1 MSTPSKE
8 LMRDLAAHVDP
19 WSAAPFDAPAIQTWQ
34 RLIQQLNPHQR
45 LWLSG
50 YLAGSLS
57 AAGAV
62 AAPSAA
68 SVPSSEPIV
77 TVLYGSQSGNCERL
91 AGEIG
96 AALAKRGVPHVVLD
110 MLDCRKNH
118 LQDARNLLV
127 VVSTHGEGDPPDR
140 AAALH
145 ELLHSRKAPTLK
157 HLKYSVLALG
167 DSSYERFCETGR
179 QFDARLAAL
188 GAEQLYARV
197 DCDVDYEQSAREWID
212 AVIERV
218 ASEHASVPAAQLT
231 AFEPTLAPVA
241 TAYTRKNPFLAPV
254 LANQRLTTRDSEKDV
269 RHIELSL
276 EGSGIHYEPGDAIGV
291 VVRNSL
297 DRVDALLGA
306 LPYAAET
313 PISHEGSLRPLRE
326 VLQSCDIGLVTR
338 TFADKYLDRIGQADR
353 AASIDVSA
361 NIQVADFLRDYPPR
375 DLGAEDLVRL
385 LRPLAPRLYSIAS
398 SARATP
404 DEVHLTVGLVR
415 FDLNGVTH
423 FGVASKQFAEMEG
436 DDAVAPI
443 YLHRN
448 PNFRLPN
455 DPGTPIIMIG
465 PGTGVAPFRGF
476 LAEREALGARGKNW
490 LFFGERHFRTDF
502 LYQAEWLDYRKRGF
516 LHRIE
521 LAFSR
526 DQKDKVYVQHRMR
539 EHGRELYGW
548 LQEGAHVYVCGD
560 AQRMASDVQEALL
573 QILQEHGGHSA
584 ERAAE
589 ELLEL
594 QRARRYQRDVY

>member
-1 MSTPSKE
+1 
-8 LMRDLAAHVDP
+8 MRDLTAHVDP
-19 WSAAPFDAPAIQTWQ
+19 WSAAPFDAPAIQAWQ
-34 RLIQQLNPHQR
+34 RLVQQLNAHQR

-57 AAGAV
+57 AAGGV
-62 AAPSAA
+62 AAQSAA

-91 AGEIG
+91 AGEVG
-96 AALAKRGVPHVVLD
+96 AALAKRAVPHVVLD

-188 GAEQLYARV
+188 GAERLHARV
-197 DCDVDYEQSAREWID
+197 DCDVDYEQNAREWID
-212 AVIERV
+212 AVIDRV
-218 ASEHASVPAAQLT
+218 ASEHASVPATQQT

-254 LANQRLTTRDSEKDV
+254 LANQRLTTRDSDKNV

-306 LPYAAET
+306 LPYAAEM
-313 PISHEGSLRPLRE
+313 PISHEGSVRPLRE
-326 VLQSCDIGLVTR
+326 VLQGCDIGLVTR
-338 TFADKYLDRIGQADR
+338 TFADKYLERIGQSDR
-353 AASIDVSA
+353 AASVDVSA
-361 NIQVADFLRDYPPR
+361 NIQLADFLGEYAPR

-404 DEVHLTVGLVR
+404 DEVHLTVGLVQ
-415 FDLNGVTH
+415 FELNGVAH

-455 DPGTPIIMIG
+455 DPGAPIIMIG

-502 LYQAEWLDYRKRGF
+502 LYQAEWLDYRKRGV

-526 DQKDKVYVQHRMR
+526 DQQDKVYVQHRMR

-548 LQEGAHVYVCGD
+548 LQEGAHIYVCGD
-560 AQRMASDVQEALL
+560 AQRMASDVQDALL
-573 QILQEHGGHSA
+573 QVLQEHGGHSA